1 MSGKIS
7 GRDRSFYLEDVSVGQ
22 RFSTGSLELD
32 ETQIKTFAA
41 QFDPHL
47 DAEIAKATLFGG
59 LVASGWHTAAIT
71 MRLLVTSGI
80 PLAWGMIGTEC
91 SVKWPNPARP
101 GDTLTVHGEVTQVK
115 PSRSRPDRGTINI
128 IAETRNQRD
137 DVLQILTA
145 TLLVPRRYAED
156 QSGRLRSDI
165 DAKSRKRQ

>member
-1 MSGKIS
+1 MSRRIS
-7 GRDRSFYLEDVSVGQ
+7 GRDKSFYLEDISVGQ

-32 ETQIKTFAA
+32 EAQINAFAS
-41 QFDPHL
+41 QFDPQPFHL

-101 GDTLTVHGEVTQVK
+101 GDILTVYGEVTQVK

-145 TLLVPRRYAED
+145 TLLVPRRSAED
-156 QSGRLRSDI
+156 
-165 DAKSRKRQ
+165 